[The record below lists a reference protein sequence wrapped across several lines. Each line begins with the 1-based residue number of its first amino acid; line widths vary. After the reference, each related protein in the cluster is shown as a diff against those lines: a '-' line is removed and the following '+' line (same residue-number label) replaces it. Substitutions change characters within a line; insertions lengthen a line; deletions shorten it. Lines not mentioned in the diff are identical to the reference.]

1 MTAPVYL
8 YTGPEYGMRDEAVD
22 TVIKALK
29 KKFGEI
35 EEHVYYLNETSVGQ
49 AISVLDNG
57 NLFASANCVICKNAE
72 LLKKKDELALVE
84 DWIKNAGDSG
94 EDSSALIFVSD
105 EISVDSKLD
114 KLIPA
119 SNKKKF
125 WEMFDNQKIP
135 WLKDY
140 FRKNGYTLT
149 EDAAQLILDM
159 IDNNTMALKN
169 ECSRFF
175 MCLEKGKTVQV
186 DDVDSFL
193 THNREE
199 NAFTLFK
206 QMVEGN
212 GSDSKNLEEALA
224 VLQGIRLSKDS
235 SYVPMIAGLASCFRK
250 VVLWHKLAEE
260 SYGGYGADE
269 ATLKANGFR
278 SSPMINQYRKAAKIW
293 TKGQATAILAVL
305 ASSDMQLRSGGSLME
320 DVLLQKMIYEIV
332 VKKGASMASAEY
344 PTLD

>member
-1 MTAPVYL
+1 MAAPVYL
-8 YTGPEYGMRDEAVD
+8 YTGPEYGLRDEAVD
-22 TVIKALK
+22 AVMKALK

-49 AISVLDNG
+49 AISILDNG
-57 NLFASANCVICKNAE
+57 NLFASATCVICKNAE

-84 DWIKNAGDSG
+84 SWIKSADDSG

-105 EISVDSKLD
+105 EISVDTRLD
-114 KLIPA
+114 KLVPP

-140 FRKNGYTLT
+140 FRKNGFTLT
-149 EDAAQLILDM
+149 DDAAQMILDM
-159 IDNNTMALKN
+159 IDNNTLALKN

-175 MCLEKGKTVQV
+175 MCLEKGKTLTPE
-186 DDVDSFL
+186 DVESFL

-206 QMVEGN
+206 QMIESKN
-212 GSDSKNLEEALA
+212 SDSSRLEEALE

-278 SSPMINQYRKAAKIW
+278 SSPMINQYRKAATIW

-305 ASSDMQLRSGGSLME
+305 ASTDMQLRSNGSAME
-320 DVLLQKMIYEIV
+320 DILLQKMIYEIV
-332 VKKGASMASAEY
+332 VKKGASMAAAEY
-344 PTLD
+344 PSLD